1 MPQKANRSKTLKK
14 VRPVDYHVPGISP
27 RFYLPVGLL
36 AFVVVIAYIIWT
48 PDIVIPQDLL
58 FIMGVSVVLAVSVIS
73 TSIQRVL
80 RLFRRK

>member
-1 MPQKANRSKTLKK
+1 MSNKKARSPKNPFST
-14 VRPVDYHVPGISP
+14 DYHVPGISP

-36 AFVVVIAYIIWT
+36 AFVVVVAYIIWT

-58 FIMGVSVVLAVSVIS
+58 FIIGVLVVLAVSVIS